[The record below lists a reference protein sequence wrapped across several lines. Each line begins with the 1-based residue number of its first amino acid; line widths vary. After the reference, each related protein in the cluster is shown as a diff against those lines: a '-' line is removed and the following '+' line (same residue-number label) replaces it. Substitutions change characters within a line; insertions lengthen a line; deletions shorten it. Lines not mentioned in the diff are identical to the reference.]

1 MFGRKKT
8 IQKHYIII
16 SQDDRSV
23 RQRNVSRRRLFIFTA
38 MAVVGLAAIFFMS
51 ADSLTDILYKSKIAK
66 IKQNYSMLSL
76 TLENLQDELSSMT
89 DNVNSIE
96 EKDKALRTYADMPQ
110 IDKDIRKLGIGGVRL
125 AENTRIDDGLTD
137 RIKSLEMD
145 VQSLSRKVKLELS
158 SYSDIYNKVT
168 DDVDMMHA
176 IPSIRPIEGGYLNS
190 SFGYRK
196 DPLNGKVRF
205 HYGQDITV
213 NSGNI
218 VLAPANGT
226 IKEARYRGGFGKV
239 IKIDHGYGYTTLFA
253 HLSNYNVE
261 KGQKVKRG
269 DIIGRSGNT
278 GRSTAPH
285 LHYEVHHYGTPQN
298 PLDYFF
304 SGYLQ

>member
-16 SQDDRSV
+16 SQDDRGV
-23 RQRNVSRRRLFIFTA
+23 RQRNVSRRRLFTFSA

-213 NSGNI
+213 NTGNI

-298 PLDYFF
+298 PLDYIF

>member
-16 SQDDRSV
+16 SQDDHGV
-23 RQRNVSRRRLFIFTA
+23 RQSNLSRRRLFTFSA
-38 MAVVGLAAIFFMS
+38 MAVVGLAAIFFVS

-66 IKQNYSMLSL
+66 VKQNYSMLSL
-76 TLENLQDELSSMT
+76 TLENLQDELTAMI
-89 DNVNSIE
+89 DNVKSIE
-96 EKDKALRTYADMPQ
+96 EKDKALRTYADLPQ

-168 DDVDMMHA
+168 EDVDMMHA
-176 IPSIRPIEGGYLNS
+176 IPSIRPMEGGYLNS
-190 SFGYRK
+190 NFGYRK

-218 VLAPANGT
+218 VLAPADGT
-226 IKEARYRGGFGKV
+226 IKEARYRGGYGKV
-239 IKIDHGYGYTTLFA
+239 IKIDHGYGYTTLFG

>member
-1 MFGRKKT
+1 
-8 IQKHYIII
+8 
-16 SQDDRSV
+16 
-23 RQRNVSRRRLFIFTA
+23 
-38 MAVVGLAAIFFMS
+38 MAVVGLAAIFFVS

-66 IKQNYSMLSL
+66 VKQNYSMLSL
-76 TLENLQDELSSMT
+76 TLENLQDELTAMI
-89 DNVNSIE
+89 DNVKSIE
-96 EKDKALRTYADMPQ
+96 EKDKALRTYADLPQ

-168 DDVDMMHA
+168 EDVDMMHA
-176 IPSIRPIEGGYLNS
+176 IPSIRPMEGGYLNS
-190 SFGYRK
+190 NFGYRK

-218 VLAPANGT
+218 VLAPADGT
-226 IKEARYRGGFGKV
+226 IKEARYRGGYGKV
-239 IKIDHGYGYTTLFA
+239 IKIDHGYGYTTLFG